1 MFWTIECY
9 IFIYVNLEIWVWC
22 FFWTSLGSSPDGI
35 DPRVDPMFRLFQRS
49 FMVTYIFYFDV
60 FILVYVNIDVYV
72 YLLICIYICIY
83 WCFFVYIYI
92 YTVYIYCQKHI
103 YIYIYICSYRWR
115 YSRPFVRGF
124 TLWDRFGIIWASL
137 EPWRLLGFSHWWMVS
152 YSRCSMTYLNGWD
165 WTLSGF
171 GH

>member
-1 MFWTIECY
+1 MFFLNLTWQLTRWNWPEGWPDVSFVSKEFYGY
-9 IFIYVNLEIWVWC
+9 IYFLFWCVYFGICKYWCVRLLIDLHLYMHILMFFRIYI
-22 FFWTSLGSSPDGI
+22 
-35 DPRVDPMFRLFQRS
+35 QY
-49 FMVTYIFYFDV
+49 TYIARS
-60 FILVYVNIDVYV
+60 
-72 YLLICIYICIY
+72 
-83 WCFFVYIYI
+83 
-92 YTVYIYCQKHI
+92 
-103 YIYIYICSYRWR
+103 IYIYICSYRWR